1 MEHSG
6 YIALGLDLGRSGK
19 TAFSALEGA
28 DFHVRQCFNHA
39 ISSISAPDVEQELVK
54 ICGLLQPQLILVEAD
69 GPGGVFSEFVM
80 QHHPELPLMTV
91 YTGHPA
97 LPLMLW
103 QDIILA
109 EQEYLNIRAE
119 MYWIVRLLLRDSRL
133 MFQYEDP
140 ELFAQLTSTQ
150 WDADKGHGDRI
161 RIVPKKM
168 MRINYYH
175 SELEG
180 NPGSRSP
187 DKADALA
194 LSCLAYAILY
204 SEEHAGRQHGTQS
217 DDIIEPEEAG
227 FFPIGMCPDIFEEA

>member
-1 MEHSG
+1 MDHNG
-6 YIALGLDLGRSGK
+6 YLTLGLDLGRSGK

-39 ISSISAPDVEQELVK
+39 ISSISAPDVELELVK
-54 ICGLLQPQLILVEAD
+54 ICGLLQPQIILVEAD

-80 QHHPELPLMTV
+80 QHHPEIPLLTV
-91 YTGHPA
+91 HTGYPA
-97 LPLMLW
+97 MPLLLW
-103 QDIILA
+103 HDIILA

-150 WDADKGHGDRI
+150 WDADKGHGDKI

-204 SEEHAGRQHGTQS
+204 SEDHAGRHQGEQS
-217 DDIIEPEEAG
+217 DDIIEPEEPG
-227 FFPIGMCPDIFEEA
+227 FFPIGLCPDIFEEA